1 MSRSKSS
8 KSWLRR
14 HFSDYYVK
22 LSKRENYRS
31 AYKLL
36 EIQEKDKI
44 LTSGATVIDLGA
56 APGGWSEVARSFV
69 GEKGKVFAVD
79 ILPIKP
85 IDGVECMQGDFT
97 DEKFFNEILTKIG
110 KFDLVISDMAPN
122 ISGIKSIDQPKSM
135 YLSELALAFA
145 KQSLKEGGF
154 FLVKVFQGEGFDSFL
169 KEIRTF
175 FKYVKVR
182 KPKASSVK
190 SVEVYLLA
198 KNLK

>member
-1 MSRSKSS
+1 M
-8 KSWLRR
+8 
-14 HFSDYYVK
+14 
-22 LSKRENYRS
+22 
-31 AYKLL
+31 A
-36 EIQEKDKI
+36 
-44 LTSGATVIDLGA
+44 
-56 APGGWSEVARSFV
+56 
-69 GEKGKVFAVD
+69 
-79 ILPIKP
+79 
-85 IDGVECMQGDFT
+85 ECMQS

>member
-22 LSKRENYRS
+22 LSKRENYRSRS

-154 FLVKVFQGEGFDSFL
+154 FFL
-169 KEIRTF
+169 FANSIIKNIGDRNA
-175 FKYVKVR
+175 YLRVR
-182 KPKASSVK
+182 M
-190 SVEVYLLA
+190 
-198 KNLK
+198 

>member
-22 LSKRENYRS
+22 LSKRENYRSRS

-69 GEKGKVFAVD
+69 GEKGKWF
-79 ILPIKP
+79 LPSSLWI
-85 IDGVECMQGDFT
+85 F
-97 DEKFFNEILTKIG
+97 
-110 KFDLVISDMAPN
+110 
-122 ISGIKSIDQPKSM
+122 
-135 YLSELALAFA
+135 YLKAL
-145 KQSLKEGGF
+145 
-154 FLVKVFQGEGFDSFL
+154 
-169 KEIRTF
+169 
-175 FKYVKVR
+175 
-182 KPKASSVK
+182 
-190 SVEVYLLA
+190 
-198 KNLK
+198 